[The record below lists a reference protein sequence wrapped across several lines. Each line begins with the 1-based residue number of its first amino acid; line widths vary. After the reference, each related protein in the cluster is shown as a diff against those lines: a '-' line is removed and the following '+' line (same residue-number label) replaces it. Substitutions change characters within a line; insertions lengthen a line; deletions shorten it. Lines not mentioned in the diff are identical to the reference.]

1 MQRAALSRMGYS
13 RKFTLLWLVSLAAIA
28 VVIYGLF
35 VNLNRVIQ
43 PSLRQLEGLALI
55 EPLSRTVQRMQL
67 HRGFSAALR
76 ARREAQTDVP

>member
-1 MQRAALSRMGYS
+1 MGRS

-28 VVIYGLF
+28 VVIYGRF

-43 PSLRQLEGLALI
+43 PSLRQLEGLARI

-67 HRGFSAALR
+67 HRGLSAALR
-76 ARREAQTDVP
+76 ARHEAQTDVP